1 MTKCS
6 NPILVLRV
14 SFVASF
20 ITETVPMG
28 VRMWIK
34 HFILRLQKEEKK
46 KKKKNNQG
54 FKSSFIIMQLF
65 CRAQEPLYMY
75 NNPPTTAVC
84 QWGLTQGLSKEAHVQ
99 CPGKHLGEGIQSSKI
114 SISAVNFLMTAW
126 NLCLL
131 AAGMESAPAMVSL
144 SLQLP
149 PMGFLCAMVDNGWP
163 LQPQNISWLF
173 SGSWQHMYGTGRLI
187 LPRIH
192 ICFGKSARCGFKE
205 AA

>member
-28 VRMWIK
+28 VWMWIK
-34 HFILRLQKEEKK
+34 HFILRPQKEKK
-46 KKKKNNQG
+46 KRTTRGLKAL
-54 FKSSFIIMQLF
+54 SSLCNCSAELRNPSTCITILQLHL
-65 CRAQEPLYMY
+65 C
-75 NNPPTTAVC
+75 VSGV
-84 QWGLTQGLSKEAHVQ
+84 WHGLSKEAHVQ

-149 PMGFLCAMVDNGWP
+149 PMGFLCAMVDKVGP
-163 LQPQNISWLF
+163 YSPKTSP
-173 SGSWQHMYGTGRLI
+173 G
-187 LPRIH
+187 
-192 ICFGKSARCGFKE
+192 CFL
-205 AA
+205 AADSTCMGQAD